1 VDIEDQAIGGWF
13 PSSSAGLHAIIERL
27 SGEKG
32 DHWEKGEWGR
42 LTQDPGGLFDFLSA
56 LTHIENIW
64 IVQKAYVEILAK
76 IFFSAKDVQ
85 LQGGRLSG
93 HFDTLLA
100 GAPIWVRSA

>member
-1 VDIEDQAIGGWF
+1 MGAIDSRAWR
-13 PSSSAGLHAIIERL
+13 I
-27 SGEKG
+27 
-32 DHWEKGEWGR
+32 
-42 LTQDPGGLFDFLSA
+42 FDFLSA

-85 LQGGRLSG
+85 LQGGRLRG

-100 GAPIWVRSA
+100 GVPIWVRSA